1 MRLTA
6 PQMCDF
12 DTYEEFL
19 EAMEAWNDAMDDMID
34 YAEDAWCEKR
44 YF

>member
-1 MRLTA
+1 MRLVA

-19 EAMEAWNDAMDDMID
+19 EAMDVWDAAMDEMIE
-34 YAEDAWCEKR
+34 YAEDTWNDYR
-44 YF
+44 H